1 MDPMEARAGRKD
13 PEARGINGDGYSSNR
28 SLDRLQVTLHDR
40 ELALPSFERHREPA
54 NDVNLTPGGGKV
66 GTGTGP
72 EDPGVVRRG
81 AVGGFSWTTSTDLTF
96 SLSWLNWPR
105 KIID

>member
-1 MDPMEARAGRKD
+1 MEGQRVVDPMEARAGRKD

-72 EDPGVVRRG
+72 EDRG
-81 AVGGFSWTTSTDLTF
+81 GGGGWCGEERWEDSRGRPALISP
-96 SLSWLNWPR
+96 SH
-105 KIID
+105 